1 LTNIKNSGY
10 IPKCYSISI
19 IYQRRKIQLSHQLEQ
34 DEKPLASRA
43 FKKAIDALTICG
55 DNGTSLIYSVTI
67 ASSFVI
73 HHKGSLNADQM
84 LGITSLI
91 IWTLLPIFTLYMFG
105 LIYLTDL
112 EHKVEGGS
120 PAFLLLIRQ
129 LKSRGVT
136 ISAIF
141 TSIVLVMIALTVP
154 DFWLTAAIS
163 FLAAFSGLKIIY
175 PELPQYYIVIFGCFT
190 AWAFFGYL
198 MPKGISKINKLFG
211 PITLVWF
218 ILVGTFGVLGIV
230 SNTNCFQAFNLA
242 YGIALLQSLPIVEVL
257 SMFGVLILIITGW
270 EAAQLDR
277 KDYLL
282 HETGTKA
289 VLPIQLAFGLNTL
302 ATLLSVLAQCAFV
315 LNLINN
321 SRTLIGIT
329 TDGTAIKITEEMP
342 NLFFGSLPSIVIG
355 PMVAYA
361 VVEVIIA
368 ATATTLGAQN
378 LFAELNGF
386 GYWYRMPRIFTNLEN
401 SHEFYVKPIC
411 ESLKWGCIALMIWA
425 QTDEKLANAYGT
437 TVVGGMFVG
446 CILALNLAPHYV
458 EQNSNGENKSLYK
471 FLTRLFFLFF
481 VIMLTPYLLGGLSK
495 VFEGSWITLLGAATF
510 FLFLNSY
517 QWGEQ
522 KVNQTLVASKITLSE
537 LYATYNS
544 SCSNKIGI
552 LLTKPGDRLHEA
564 SDLVPAFLVQY
575 ARIHGVIPAEL
586 VSVNI
591 RIDPTTATKK
601 SQRYKLTR
609 HEVGQHIIY
618 NLDVV
623 LGWADNVNIY
633 TALKYADKKF
643 GELGETLDIIKDGII
658 ISGEV
663 EIQSRTRTNVINR
676 VRFWVYNLIRTN
688 LAQPFYYWAGIKSKS
703 NIVRVSLPTKI

>member
-1 LTNIKNSGY
+1 LFKHL
-10 IPKCYSISI
+10 
-19 IYQRRKIQLSHQLEQ
+19 LSHVEV
-34 DEKPLASRA
+34 DSNSLAS
-43 FKKAIDALTICG
+43 KAIKKGIEALTICG

-67 ASSFVI
+67 ASSFII
-73 HHKGSLNADQM
+73 HHKGSLNAEQM

-91 IWTLLPIFTLYMFG
+91 IWTLLPVFVLYMFG

-141 TSIVLVMIALTVP
+141 TTVVLVMIALTVP

-163 FLAAFSGLKIIY
+163 FLAAFSGIKIIY
-175 PELPQYYIVIFGCFT
+175 PELPQYYVVILGCIT
-190 AWAFFGYL
+190 SWMFFSYL
-198 MPKGISKINKLFG
+198 MPKGIGKINKLFG
-211 PITLVWF
+211 PITLIWF
-218 ILVGTFGVLGIV
+218 ALVSGFGILNIS
-230 SNTNCFQAFNLA
+230 SNTNCFQAFNLV
-242 YGIALLQSLPIVEVL
+242 YGIKLLQSLPLFEVL
-257 SMFGVLILIITGW
+257 SLFGVLILIITGW

-282 HETGTKA
+282 NVEGPRA
-289 VLPIQLAFGLNTL
+289 VLPIQLAFGFNTI
-302 ATLLSVLAQCAFV
+302 ATLISVLAQCSFV

-321 SRTLIGIT
+321 SATLIGVT
-329 TDGTAIKITEEMP
+329 TDGNALKIAGEMP
-342 NLFFGSLPSIVIG
+342 NLFFGSIPTFFVG

-368 ATATTLGAQN
+368 ATATTLGGQN
-378 LFAELNGF
+378 LFAELNSF

-425 QTDEKLANAYGT
+425 QSDEKLANAYGT
-437 TVVGGMFVG
+437 SVVCGMFVG
-446 CILALNLAPHYV
+446 SFLALNLSPHFV
-458 EQNSNGENKSLYK
+458 QFSNINPKYK
-471 FLTRLFFLFF
+471 PILKIATRIFFLFF
-481 VIMLTPYLLGGLSK
+481 VLLFIPYLLGGLSK
-495 VFEGSWITLLGAATF
+495 ILEGSWVTLLGAATF

-522 KVNQTLVASKITLSE
+522 KVNQTNTASKITLTE
-537 LYATYNS
+537 LYAKYSS

-552 LLTKPGDRLHEA
+552 LLTKPGDKLDEG

-575 ARIHGVIPAEL
+575 ARTHGVVPAEL
-586 VSVNI
+586 ITVSI
-591 RIDPTTATKK
+591 SIDPTQATKK
-601 SQRYKLTR
+601 SGRYKLLK
-609 HEVGQHIIY
+609 HQVGEHVIY
-618 NLDVV
+618 SLDIV
-623 LGWADNVNIY
+623 LGWADKVNIY
-633 TALKYADKKF
+633 TGLQYADNKF
-643 GELGETLDIIKDGII
+643 KASDEKLDLIQDGII

-663 EIQSRTRTNVINR
+663 EIQSRTRTKLLNVI
-676 VRFWVYNLIRTN
+676 RFWVYNLIRTN

-703 NIVRVSLPTKI
+703 NIVRVTLPTKI